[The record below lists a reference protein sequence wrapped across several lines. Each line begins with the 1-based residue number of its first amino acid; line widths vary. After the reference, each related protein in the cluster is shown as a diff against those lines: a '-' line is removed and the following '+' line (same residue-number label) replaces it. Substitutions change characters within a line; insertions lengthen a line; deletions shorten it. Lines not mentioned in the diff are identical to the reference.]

1 MPIKK
6 LLWIVIALAVGGYA
20 FFQQQQHPKQP
31 LAPTAVQAQV
41 SPKSDA
47 IIAQA
52 FANQKS
58 NLQVSGEGIV
68 AKVLPDDKQGT
79 RHQKFILKL
88 ANGQSLLVAHNVDL
102 APRVANLR
110 AGDAVQFYGEY
121 EWSHKGGV
129 IHWTHHDPRGQH
141 AAGWLQHQGQ
151 RYQ

>member
-1 MPIKK
+1 M
-6 LLWIVIALAVGGYA
+6 WIVIALAVGGYA
-20 FFQQQQHPKQP
+20 FFQQQQRSNHFP
-31 LAPTAVQAQV
+31 APTAVQAQV

-58 NLQVSGEGIV
+58 NLQISGEGIV
-68 AKVLPDDKQGT
+68 AKVLPDDKQGA

-88 ANGQSLLVAHNVDL
+88 ANGQSLLVAHNINL

-110 AGDAVQFYGEY
+110 AGDAIQFYGEY

-129 IHWTHHDPRGQH
+129 IHWTHRDPRGQH